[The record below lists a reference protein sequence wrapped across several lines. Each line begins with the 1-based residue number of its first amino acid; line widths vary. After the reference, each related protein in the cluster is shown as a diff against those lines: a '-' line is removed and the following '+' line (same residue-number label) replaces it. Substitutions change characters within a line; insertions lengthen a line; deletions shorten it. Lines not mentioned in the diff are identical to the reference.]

1 MLKKTFGAAK
11 PIIAMVHFPPLP
23 GSPRYD
29 AKRGMQWLVDSCAA
43 DIENLKAGGVDAL
56 MFGNE
61 GDRPYLTKATLETV
75 AAMAAA
81 IATLKPMIDRPF
93 GVDYLWDPSAT
104 VALGAA
110 TGAAFGREVMTGV
123 YDSDMGLWQPDAAS
137 ALRLRHNLA
146 RDDFKLLYNIT
157 AEFASPV
164 GSRSIAQR
172 ARSAVF
178 SALADVVVV
187 SGPMTGEGVE
197 TSELRAAK
205 SAVKDTPVFANTGV
219 TIDTVEELLSVAD
232 GCVIGTHFKRDGITW
247 NPVDGDRVKRF
258 MDHVGKLR

>member
-1 MLKKTFGAAK
+1 MLKETFGAAK

-23 GSPRYD
+23 GSPQYD
-29 AKRGMQWLVDSCAA
+29 AKRGVQWLVDSCAA
-43 DIENLKAGGVDAL
+43 DIEHLQAGGVDAV

-61 GDRPYLTKATLETV
+61 GDRPYLMKATPETV

-81 IATLKPMIDRPF
+81 IATLKPMIKRPF
-93 GVDYLWDPSAT
+93 GVDYLWNPSAT
-104 VALGAA
+104 VALGVA

-164 GSRSIAQR
+164 GTRSIAQR
-172 ARSAVF
+172 A
-178 SALADVVVV
+178 
-187 SGPMTGEGVE
+187 
-197 TSELRAAK
+197 TSKYL
-205 SAVKDTPVFANTGV
+205 T
-219 TIDTVEELLSVAD
+219 
-232 GCVIGTHFKRDGITW
+232 
-247 NPVDGDRVKRF
+247 
-258 MDHVGKLR
+258 